1 MPTYEYHCPKCG
13 EFEQFHSISTV
24 LTECPTCGS
33 KVRRLISLNNNV
45 IFKGSGFYTTDY
57 KSGDY
62 KSKPAPDKSDSATS
76 TKSEAKTDLK
86 TTDESKSGSTASSS
100 TKNESKAS

>member
-13 EFEQFHSISTV
+13 DFEQFHSISSV
-24 LTECPTCGS
+24 LTECPKCGS

-57 KSGDY
+57 KSSDH
-62 KSKPAPDKSDSATS
+62 KSKPAPDQSSSAAAATPVKSDV
-76 TKSEAKTDLK
+76 KTA
-86 TTDESKSGSTASSS
+86 DESKSGNTASSS